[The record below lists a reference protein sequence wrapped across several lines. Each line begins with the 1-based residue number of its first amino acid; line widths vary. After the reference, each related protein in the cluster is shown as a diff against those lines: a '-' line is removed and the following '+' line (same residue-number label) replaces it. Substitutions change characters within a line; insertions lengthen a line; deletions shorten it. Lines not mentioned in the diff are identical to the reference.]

1 MGGNTNAAL
10 GHDITQRV
18 AGLDGLRGLAVTLVL
33 GFHLYPRLVPGGWL
47 GVSLFFTL
55 SGFLITTIILRDLE
69 KDAFTFKA
77 FYARRVR
84 RLLPA
89 AVLVLTLFAFTWTIL
104 GWFDE
109 NHRADVLFA
118 LLQLSNWQQIWEG
131 VPYGTALAS
140 PVVHYWSLAIE
151 EQAYLVLPLLIVL
164 SGRGRLLKVA
174 LGLFAL
180 SCIATFL
187 TDGSQSTIY
196 FGTHTRAA
204 EVLTGVIVAA
214 VFHNTSWRPQRNIA
228 TIISAVGISYLV
240 WASLF
245 VHLKDDLVY
254 SGGLLFTAVVSA
266 SVIATL
272 PQSPIAAFFNLR
284 PLVWL
289 GTISYGIY
297 LLHWPILLTLKRTD
311 TPHWAVPLFTLAL
324 TLAAAILMYRIF
336 ELPMRFTFSP
346 RKVVAVLGACVVLV
360 SGGFVLAQTPPA
372 SFEDIQDQL
381 TATPNVVVSDTLP
394 RMFLFG
400 DSKMAL
406 FVKGLQN
413 RLAFEP
419 ITRTQ
424 NDLFAASGSFTRI
437 GCPIGTLGSLIDEDV
452 EKKVGDGCDWAVYD
466 NEKESSEIAVIWG
479 GTWDT
484 TDRKIE
490 SLFGNRWV
498 SLSDPDYALWIKG
511 VYEKLINR
519 LKFYRGVQQ
528 VAIVNYI
535 GETLSARQG
544 TYTKFL
550 RELESRPDVIVLD
563 LVTFF
568 NQQKITDYLP
578 DGAHVS
584 IGEPTGFS
592 PNNDNSAT
600 DLYEKWFEPALCA
613 ALLEKAPEL
622 LTTKTCPEIDYS
634 PRVKKK

>member
-1 MGGNTNAAL
+1 
-10 GHDITQRV
+10 
-18 AGLDGLRGLAVTLVL
+18 
-33 GFHLYPRLVPGGWL
+33 
-47 GVSLFFTL
+47 
-55 SGFLITTIILRDLE
+55 
-69 KDAFTFKA
+69 
-77 FYARRVR
+77 
-84 RLLPA
+84 
-89 AVLVLTLFAFTWTIL
+89 
-104 GWFDE
+104 
-109 NHRADVLFA
+109 
-118 LLQLSNWQQIWEG
+118 LQLSNWQQIWEG

-151 EQAYLVLPLLIVL
+151 EQAYLVLPLIIVL
-164 SGRGRLLKVA
+164 SGRTRLLKVA

-311 TPHWAVPLFTLAL
+311 TPHWAVPIFTLAL
-324 TLAAAILMYRIF
+324 TLAAAILMYRMF
-336 ELPMRFTFSP
+336 ELPMRFRFSP
-346 RKVVAVLGACVVLV
+346 RKVLAVLSVCVVFV
-360 SGGFVLAQTPPA
+360 AGGFALAKTPPA
-372 SFEDIQDQL
+372 SFEDIKDDFPSFVRDPK
-381 TATPNVVVSDTLP
+381 ARDGKIDV
-394 RMFLFG
+394 FFAG
-400 DSKMAL
+400 DSKML
-406 FVKGLQN
+406 TFTLGIKKGLTTN
-413 RLAFEP
+413 EKLLE
-419 ITRTQ
+419 
-424 NDLFAASGSFTRI
+424 DSLFAQSDSFVNLA
-437 GCPIGTLGSLIDEDV
+437 CPLGRRGYFKNYDNDPILARDA
-452 EKKVGDGCDWAVYD
+452 CDWTSIDSPAD
-466 NEKESSEIAVIWG
+466 SSPAIAVIWF
-479 GTWDT
+479 GTWDVT
-484 TDRKIE
+484 GR
-490 SLFGNRWV
+490 SLNEA
-498 SLSDPDYALWIKG
+498 DPDTWLYLDSSLYQKWLANEYLG
-511 VYEKLINR
+511 LIQHLR
-519 LKFYRGVQQ
+519 EAQGVQQ
-528 VAIVNYI
+528 VFIIDYLGIKAIAQQDAYND
-535 GETLSARQG
+535 
-544 TYTKFL
+544 F
-550 RELESRPDVIVLD
+550 LESLLTDAMVNILH
-563 LVTFF
+563 L
-568 NQQKITDYLP
+568 NQYLQKLAVNNYFP
-578 DGAHVS
+578 DGIHLS
-584 IGEPTGFS
+584 TGSPMEYS
-592 PNNDNSAT
+592 PNNDNSAI